1 MKHPGAVL
9 LILAP
14 ALLTACP
21 QRDEYAPPQQPGYP
35 PQGQWAPQPQQGPV
49 PQQGYSTQPSYNP
62 PGQWTPPPRLP
73 PPATGPTPWWLPT
86 SGPLQLPFP
95 FPPAPAQGQ
104 SPTPQVPT
112 YPGIPGILT
121 LPAPFASDPGQQCV
135 NTVNEHRATQGLP
148 ALQRWAL
155 TETCAASQ
163 ARDGA
168 ATGQPHGAF
177 GRCSEQGQNV
187 CPAWPGPESRMIAPC
202 IQSMWD
208 EGPGADF
215 AAHGHYLN
223 LASARFTRVACGF
236 YTAPSGQVSLVQ
248 DFL

>member
-1 MKHPGAVL
+1 MKHPGAVFL
-9 LILAP
+9 LLAP
-14 ALLTACP
+14 ALLTACAE
-21 QRDEYAPPQQPGYP
+21 RADYVPPQQG
-35 PQGQWAPQPQQGPV
+35 GQWA
-49 PQQGYSTQPSYNP
+49 
-62 PGQWTPPPRLP
+62 PGQWTPQQPQTYQPQP
-73 PPATGPTPWWLPT
+73 TYNQPGQWAPPAPMPAPAPWWQPQP
-86 SGPLQLPFP
+86 GAFPFP
-95 FPPAPAQGQ
+95 FPFPTAQPQQPQGQ
-104 SPTPQVPT
+104 TPQLPTFPGLPTIPTPF
-112 YPGIPGILT
+112 T
-121 LPAPFASDPGQQCV
+121 LDLGQQCV
-135 NTVNEHRATQGLP
+135 NSVNEHRATQGLP
-148 ALQRWAL
+148 ALQRWAQ

-187 CPAWPGPESRMIAPC
+187 CPAWPGPANQMIAPC
-202 IQSMWD
+202 IQSMWN

>member
-9 LILAP
+9 LLLAP

-21 QRDEYAPPQQPGYP
+21 QRDDYKPPQQG
-35 PQGQWAPQPQQGPV
+35 GQWA
-49 PQQGYSTQPSYNP
+49 
-62 PGQWTPPPRLP
+62 PGQWTPQQQTYQPQ
-73 PPATGPTPWWLPT
+73 PAYTQPGQWTQPAPAPTPVPWWQPQP
-86 SGPLQLPFP
+86 GAFPFP
-95 FPPAPAQGQ
+95 FPTGQ
-104 SPTPQVPT
+104 TPQLPT
-112 YPGIPGILT
+112 FPG
-121 LPAPFASDPGQQCV
+121 LPTINTPFTPDLGQQCV
-135 NTVNEHRATQGLP
+135 NDVNGHRATLGLP
-148 ALQRWAL
+148 PLQRWAQ

-187 CPAWPGPESRMIAPC
+187 CPAWPGPANQMITPC
-202 IQSMWD
+202 IQSMWN

-223 LASARFTRVACGF
+223 LSSARFTRVACGF

>member
-1 MKHPGAVL
+1 MKHPGAAL
-9 LILAP
+9 LFLAP

-21 QRDEYAPPQQPGYP
+21 QRDDVAPPQQPGYP

-49 PQQGYSTQPSYNP
+49 PQQGYSTPPSYNP
-62 PGQWTPPPRLP
+62 PGQWRQ
-73 PPATGPTPWWLPT
+73 PAPAPAPAPWWQPQP
-86 SGPLQLPFP
+86 GAFPFP
-95 FPPAPAQGQ
+95 FPLPTAQPQNQPQ
-104 SPTPQVPT
+104 SQTPQLPPFPGLPGLPTIPTPFTPD
-112 YPGIPGILT
+112 L
-121 LPAPFASDPGQQCV
+121 GQQCV

-148 ALQRWAL
+148 ALQRWAQ

-187 CPAWPGPESRMIAPC
+187 CPAWPGPEKQMIAPC
-202 IQSMWD
+202 IQSMWN

>member
-9 LILAP
+9 LLLAP
-14 ALLTACP
+14 ALLTACAS
-21 QRDEYAPPQQPGYP
+21 RDDYNPPQQPGYP
-35 PQGQWAPQPQQGPV
+35 PQGQWAPQPQQGSV
-49 PQQGYSTQPSYNP
+49 PQQGYSTQPTYNQ
-62 PGQWTPPPRLP
+62 PGQWA
-73 PPATGPTPWWLPT
+73 PPAPTPAPAPWWQPQP
-86 SGPLQLPFP
+86 GAFPFP
-95 FPPAPAQGQ
+95 FPTAQPQPQGQ
-104 SPTPQVPT
+104 TPQLPTFPGLPTIPTPFTPD
-112 YPGIPGILT
+112 L
-121 LPAPFASDPGQQCV
+121 GQQCV
-135 NTVNEHRATQGLP
+135 NNVNEHRATLRLP
-148 ALQRWAL
+148 PLQRWAQ

-187 CPAWPGPESRMIAPC
+187 CPAWPGPANQMIGPC
-202 IQSMWD
+202 IQSMWN

>member
-1 MKHPGAVL
+1 MKHPGALFL
-9 LILAP
+9 LLAP

-21 QRDEYAPPQQPGYP
+21 QRDDYVPA
-35 PQGQWAPQPQQGPV
+35 QQG
-49 PQQGYSTQPSYNP
+49 GYGYVP
-62 PGQWTPPPRLP
+62 PGQWTQPPPGGAP
-73 PPATGPTPWWLPT
+73 QQTYAPQPAYTQQGQWTTPAPAPAPAPWWQPQP
-86 SGPLQLPFP
+86 GAFPFP
-95 FPPAPAQGQ
+95 FPFPAPTAQPQ
-104 SPTPQVPT
+104 SQTPQLPTFPGLPTIPTPFTPD
-112 YPGIPGILT
+112 L
-121 LPAPFASDPGQQCV
+121 GQQCV
-135 NTVNEHRATQGLP
+135 NNVNEHRATQQLP
-148 ALQRWAL
+148 PLQRWVQ

-187 CPAWPGPESRMIAPC
+187 CPAWPGPANQMIVPC
-202 IQSMWD
+202 IQSMWN

>member
-9 LILAP
+9 LLLAP

-49 PQQGYSTQPSYNP
+49 PQQGYSPQQTYNP
-62 PGQWTPPPRLP
+62 PGQWRLP
-73 PPATGPTPWWLPT
+73 PPAPWWLPT

-95 FPPAPAQGQ
+95 FPTAQPQGQ
-104 SPTPQVPT
+104 SPSPQLPT
-112 YPGIPGILT
+112 FPGLPGLPTI
-121 LPAPFASDPGQQCV
+121 PAPFAPDSGQQCV
-135 NTVNEHRATQGLP
+135 NNVNEHRATQGLP

-187 CPAWPGPESRMIAPC
+187 CPAWPGPESQMIAPC

-223 LASARFTRVACGF
+223 LASARFTRVACGL